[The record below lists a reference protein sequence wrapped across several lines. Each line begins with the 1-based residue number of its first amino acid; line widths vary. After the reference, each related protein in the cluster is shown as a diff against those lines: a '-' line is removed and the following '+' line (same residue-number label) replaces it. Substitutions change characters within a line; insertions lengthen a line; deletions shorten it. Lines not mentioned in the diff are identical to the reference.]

1 MTDYKPH
8 VTPDPIL
15 PPSLTHRDIMHLAPR
30 LIASWRCVKR
40 GGYPPTSVLWRV
52 RSWALRPRLSPSVSV
67 FYFRTGANAGSSY
80 RANDFLPSH
89 ASPEKT
95 EQWKLGGQ
103 WVQSARQTTQFTCFR
118 LPHTH
123 THTHTRMQINC
134 TDEWHENVAS
144 LWHALILLLVF
155 TGRNI
160 SHRRGYVLSQ
170 VTYWFKQDAEALTTS
185 FLGHFSIK
193 VMQNN
198 LFWRLSGSTLNLI
211 LFALSKGRGLFAQLS
226 CWAFDQTDT
235 MIMSVTETRADSL
248 AKEKTPGCALTSS
261 FRRGSIFSS

>member
-123 THTHTRMQINC
+123 THTHTHTHSHADKLHGWVTRERRVPLTC
-134 TDEWHENVAS
+134 TY
-144 LWHALILLLVF
+144 LITRVYWKEYFTSTRLCLITSYLLVQ
-155 TGRNI
+155 TR
-160 SHRRGYVLSQ
+160 RRG
-170 VTYWFKQDAEALTTS
+170 FNDFFFGS
-185 FLGHFSIK
+185 FF
-193 VMQNN
+193 N
-198 LFWRLSGSTLNLI
+198 
-211 LFALSKGRGLFAQLS
+211 
-226 CWAFDQTDT
+226 
-235 MIMSVTETRADSL
+235 
-248 AKEKTPGCALTSS
+248 
-261 FRRGSIFSS
+261 

>member
-1 MTDYKPH
+1 MCQTRRISSY
-8 VTPDPIL
+8 
-15 PPSLTHRDIMHLAPR
+15 
-30 LIASWRCVKR
+30 
-40 GGYPPTSVLWRV
+40 
-52 RSWALRPRLSPSVSV
+52 LRPVESEELSPPAKTFSL
-67 FYFRTGANAGSSY
+67 RKC
-80 RANDFLPSH
+80 FLFSD
-89 ASPEKT
+89 
-95 EQWKLGGQ
+95 GGQ
-103 WVQSARQTTQFTCFR
+103 RRKLIPGQWLPAKPRVSRKDWAVKAGRSVGSKREANNSIHLFPSATHT
-118 LPHTH
+118 HTH